1 MSATTVKI
9 KKKTRDRL
17 KNLGKKDESYDL
29 ILNHLLD
36 VNEFGEN
43 Q

>member
-1 MSATTVKI
+1 MSTTTIKLKI
-9 KKKTRDRL
+9 KTRDRL
-17 KNLGKKDESYDL
+17 KNLGKKDETYDL